1 MVLIK
6 SLLGGHGFNIE
17 DVARPKPVEFVVKQ
31 LKPFQGKEWCVIGQL
46 DGKRKPKWFASE
58 VDAREYATVQNRD
71 RDDYGSK
78 ITLTTEQRFTLIK
91 ARRDR
96 VSASRCNGI
105 GWDALLR

>member
-46 DGKRKPKWFASE
+46 DGKRKPNH
-58 VDAREYATVQNRD
+58 ARWIRPDVFLVIRE
-71 RDDYGSK
+71 
-78 ITLTTEQRFTLIK
+78 
-91 ARRDR
+91 
-96 VSASRCNGI
+96 GI
-105 GWDALLR
+105 ILQTCF